1 MANRVR
7 YGTPNMEML
16 GRWMQLDPADDG
28 PFWALNLM
36 KYRAVA
42 AYDGD
47 APEGTVVSG
56 READDAY
63 APTGPLAAIGAAVAY
78 HGDVVD
84 QPVGEPRWDRVG
96 IVRYPTRAAFFAM
109 QRRDDFKEKHV
120 HKDAGMEQTIVMS
133 TLPVA
138 HTTDDREGHLVLV
151 VDRNGSTA
159 SVDGVH
165 EAASFSVEGVI
176 VGDERTFDRVRF
188 LRART
193 DAALAALVESAKRVP
208 DSQVLLLQRHVNGL
222 IGTVT
227 EITGGAAS

>member
-1 MANRVR
+1 MARSPR

-16 GRWMQLDPADDG
+16 GRWMQLEPAQDG

-47 APEGTVVSG
+47 ATPGDAPVSG

-63 APTGPLAAIGAAVAY
+63 APLGPLAAIGAAVAF
-78 HGDVVD
+78 HGDVLD

-120 HKDAGMEQTIVMS
+120 HKDAGMEFTIVMS
-133 TLPVA
+133 CLPRA
-138 HTTDDREGHLVLV
+138 HTTDPRGGRLALV
-151 VDRNGSTA
+151 VGDAPATA
-159 SVDGVH
+159 IAGVTDLVD
-165 EAASFSVEGVI
+165 FRVEGVI
-176 VGDERTFDRVRF
+176 IGDERTFATARFVRV
-188 LRART
+188 ASD
-193 DAALAALVESAKRVP
+193 DALQALAAACSAASTQLLVLTGHTERLA
-208 DSQVLLLQRHVNGL
+208 
-222 IGTVT
+222 GTIAEVA
-227 EITGGAAS
+227 GGAAS